1 MTPGPTD
8 RQPDPDEQLG
18 RRLAA
23 ELPRYTPPAALRVAI
38 VQALEPARSRRPA
51 WLSPLLA
58 AAATAMVLA
67 MFMLPVLPRIQPADP
82 VDQMV
87 RAVVSEHSRALMWG
101 ARQPQVI
108 PTALP
113 WLQEQSGIGLARAF
127 VGDEMLSF
135 VSAEPV
141 YLLRQRG
148 LAVHYRDVDGHLVS
162 YIALPAEDIKV
173 PDRARVQ
180 IDRFRPALV
189 RDSGFVT
196 WVWKQRDV
204 ACFLVSDMVSAD
216 DLARFKD
223 YFVRVRNS
231 TEPSVGY

>member
-1 MTPGPTD
+1 MTPS
-8 RQPDPDEQLG
+8 DPDEHLG
-18 RRLAA
+18 RRLAG
-23 ELPRYTPPAALRVAI
+23 ELPRYTAPASLRAAIVEAAEPAA
-38 VQALEPARSRRPA
+38 SRRPA

-101 ARQPQVI
+101 SRQSQVI

-113 WLQEQSGIGLARAF
+113 WLQEQSGIGLSRAF
-127 VGDEMLSF
+127 VGDDMLNF

-148 LAVHYRDVDGHLVS
+148 LAVHYRDVDGHLVT
-162 YIALPAEDIKV
+162 YIALPAEDLKV
-173 PDRARVQ
+173 PDRSRVQ
-180 IDRFRPALV
+180 IDRYRPALLK
-189 RDSGFVT
+189 DSGFVA
-196 WVWKQRDV
+196 WVWRQRDV

-216 DLARFKD
+216 DLERFKD
-223 YFVRVRNS
+223 YFVRVRAS
-231 TEPSVGY
+231 TEPALAY

>member
-1 MTPGPTD
+1 MTPGDQIPEM
-8 RQPDPDEQLG
+8 DEQLG

-23 ELPRYTPPAALRVAI
+23 ELPRYTAPASLRIAI
-38 VQALEPARSRRPA
+38 VHATEPATSRRPA

-67 MFMLPVLPRIQPADP
+67 MFMLPVLPRLQPSDP

-101 ARQPQVI
+101 SRQSQVI

-113 WLQEQSGIGLARAF
+113 WLQEQSGIGLSSAF
-127 VGDEMLSF
+127 VGDDLLNF

-162 YIALPAEDIKV
+162 YIVLPAADLKV

-189 RDSGFVT
+189 KDSGFVA
-196 WVWKQRDV
+196 WVWRQRDV

-216 DLARFKD
+216 DLERFKD
-223 YFVRVRNS
+223 YFVRVRTS
-231 TEPSVGY
+231 TEPTLAY

>member
-1 MTPGPTD
+1 MTE
-8 RQPDPDEQLG
+8 RVPDSDEHLG

-23 ELPRYTPPAALRVAI
+23 ELPRYMAPASLRIAI
-38 VQALEPARSRRPA
+38 VQATEAAPSRRPA

-58 AAATAMVLA
+58 AAATALVLA
-67 MFMLPVLPRIQPADP
+67 LFMLPVLPRLQPSDP

-101 ARQPQVI
+101 SRQSQVI

-113 WLQEQSGIGLARAF
+113 WLQEQSGLGLSRAF
-127 VGDEMLSF
+127 VGDDLLNF

-141 YLLRQRG
+141 YLMRQRG
-148 LAVHYRDVDGHLVS
+148 LAVHYRDVDGHLVT
-162 YIALPAEDIKV
+162 YIALPAEELKI

-180 IDRFRPALV
+180 IDRYRPALV
-189 RDSGFVT
+189 KDSGFVA
-196 WVWKQRDV
+196 WVWRQRDV

-216 DLARFKD
+216 DLERFKD
-223 YFVRVRNS
+223 YFVRVRAS
-231 TEPSVGY
+231 TEPALAY

>member
-1 MTPGPTD
+1 MSD
-8 RQPDPDEQLG
+8 RLPNSDEQLG

-23 ELPRYTPPAALRVAI
+23 ELPRYTAPASLRAAVT
-38 VQALEPARSRRPA
+38 QFLEPAPSRRPA

-58 AAATAMVLA
+58 AAATAMVLT
-67 MFMLPVLPRIQPADP
+67 MFMLPVLPRIQPSDP
-82 VDQMV
+82 VDQLV

-101 ARQPQVI
+101 ARQSQVI

-113 WLQEQSGIGLARAF
+113 WLQAQSGIGLASAF
-127 VGDEMLSF
+127 VGDDRLSF

-148 LAVHYRDVDGHLVS
+148 LAMHYRDVDGHLVT
-162 YIALPAEDIKV
+162 YIALPADHLTV

-189 RDSGFVT
+189 KDSGFVT
-196 WVWKQRDV
+196 WVWRQRDV
-204 ACFLVSDMVSAD
+204 ACFLVSDMVSLD
-216 DLARFKD
+216 DLERFKD
-223 YFVRVRNS
+223 YFVRVRTA
-231 TEPSVGY
+231 TEPSLAY

>member
-1 MTPGPTD
+1 MTPGD
-8 RQPDPDEQLG
+8 SIPDSDEHLG

-23 ELPRYTPPAALRVAI
+23 ELPRYTAPPSLRVAI
-38 VQALEPARSRRPA
+38 LQAAEAAPLRRPA

-58 AAATAMVLA
+58 SAATAMVFA
-67 MFMLPVLPRIQPADP
+67 MLMLTVLPRLQPADP

-101 ARQPQVI
+101 SRQSQVI
-108 PTALP
+108 PAALP
-113 WLQEQSGIGLARAF
+113 WLQEQSGIGLSSAF
-127 VGDEMLSF
+127 VGDDSLTF

-162 YIALPAEDIKV
+162 YIALPADQLKV
-173 PDRARVQ
+173 PDRERVQ
-180 IDRFRPALV
+180 IDRYRPALMK
-189 RDSGFVT
+189 DSGFVA
-196 WVWKQRDV
+196 WVWRQRDV

-216 DLARFKD
+216 DLERFKD
-223 YFVRVRNS
+223 YFVRVRTS
-231 TEPSVGY
+231 TEPTLAY

>member
-1 MTPGPTD
+1 MSE
-8 RQPDPDEQLG
+8 RLPDSDEQLG

-23 ELPRYTPPAALRVAI
+23 ELPRYSAPASLRVAI
-38 VQALEPARSRRPA
+38 VEAHQPSPSRRPA

-67 MFMLPVLPRIQPADP
+67 MFMLPVLPRIQPSDP

-87 RAVVSEHSRALMWG
+87 RAVVSEHSRTLMWG
-101 ARQPQVI
+101 TRQSQVI

-113 WLQEQSGIGLARAF
+113 WLQAQSGIGLASAF
-127 VGDEMLSF
+127 VGDDLLSF

-148 LAVHYRDVDGHLVS
+148 LAVHYRDIDGHLVT
-162 YIALPAEDIKV
+162 YIALPADELKV
-173 PDRARVQ
+173 PDAARVQ

-189 RDSGFVT
+189 KDSGFVT
-196 WVWKQRDV
+196 WVWRQRDV
-204 ACFLVSDMVSAD
+204 ACFLVSDMVSVD
-216 DLARFKD
+216 DLERFKD
-223 YFVRVRNS
+223 YFVRVRTS
-231 TEPSVGY
+231 TEPSLAY

>member
-1 MTPGPTD
+1 MND
-8 RQPDPDEQLG
+8 HVSDADEHLG

-23 ELPRYTPPAALRVAI
+23 ELPRYTAPASLRVAI
-38 VQALEPARSRRPA
+38 VQALDPAPSRRPA

-67 MFMLPVLPRIQPADP
+67 MVMLPLLPRMVPSDP
-82 VDQMV
+82 SDQML

-101 ARQPQVI
+101 SRQSQVI
-108 PTALP
+108 PAALP
-113 WLQEQSGIGLARAF
+113 WLQEQSGIELSSTF
-127 VGDEMLSF
+127 VGDDLLTF

-148 LAVHYRDVDGHLVS
+148 LAVHYRDTDGHLIT
-162 YIALPAEDIKV
+162 YIALPGGDLKV
-173 PDRARVQ
+173 PDRSRVQ
-180 IDRFRPALV
+180 IERYRPALV

-204 ACFLVSDMVSAD
+204 ACFLVSDMVSTD
-216 DLARFKD
+216 DLERFKD
-223 YFVRVRNS
+223 YFVRVRAS
-231 TEPSVGY
+231 TEPSLAY

>member
-1 MTPGPTD
+1 MSD
-8 RQPDPDEQLG
+8 RLPDPDEQLG

-23 ELPRYTPPAALRVAI
+23 ELPRYTAPASLRVAI
-38 VQALEPARSRRPA
+38 VQAVEPAPSRRPA

-67 MFMLPVLPRIQPADP
+67 MFMLPVLPRIQPSDP

-101 ARQPQVI
+101 SRQSQVI

-113 WLQEQSGIGLARAF
+113 WLQAQSGIGLASAF
-127 VGDEMLSF
+127 VGDDLLNF

-141 YLLRQRG
+141 YLLRRRG
-148 LAVHYRDVDGHLVS
+148 LAVHYRDVDGHLVT
-162 YIALPAEDIKV
+162 YIALPAEDLKV
-173 PDRARVQ
+173 PDHARVQ

-189 RDSGFVT
+189 KDSGFVT
-196 WVWKQRDV
+196 WVWRQRDV
-204 ACFLVSDMVSAD
+204 ACFLVSDMVSVD
-216 DLARFKD
+216 DLERFKD
-223 YFVRVRNS
+223 YFVRVRTS
-231 TEPSVGY
+231 TEPSLAY

>member
-1 MTPGPTD
+1 MSVPES
-8 RQPDPDEQLG
+8 DEHLG

-23 ELPRYTPPAALRVAI
+23 ELPRYTAPASLRAAI
-38 VQALEPARSRRPA
+38 VQALEPAPPSRPA

-67 MFMLPVLPRIQPADP
+67 MFMLPALPRLQPSDP

-101 ARQPQVI
+101 SRQSQVI
-108 PTALP
+108 PAELP
-113 WLQEQSGIGLARAF
+113 WLQEQSGIGLTSAF
-127 VGDEMLSF
+127 VGDDQLTF

-148 LAVHYRDVDGHLVS
+148 LAVHYRDADGHLVT
-162 YIALPAEDIKV
+162 YIALPAEELKV

-180 IDRFRPALV
+180 IDRWRPALM
-189 RDSGFVT
+189 RDSGFVA
-196 WVWKQRDV
+196 WVWRQRDV

-216 DLARFKD
+216 DLERFKD
-223 YFVRVRNS
+223 YFARVRRS
-231 TEPSVGY
+231 TEPTLAY

>member
-1 MTPGPTD
+1 MSE
-8 RQPDPDEQLG
+8 RLPDPDEQLG

-23 ELPRYTPPAALRVAI
+23 ELPRYTAPASLRVAI
-38 VQALEPARSRRPA
+38 VQASEVAPSRRPA

-101 ARQPQVI
+101 TRQSQVI
-108 PTALP
+108 PAALP
-113 WLQEQSGIGLARAF
+113 WLQEQSGIGLTSAF
-127 VGDEMLSF
+127 AGDDLLTF

-148 LAVHYRDVDGHLVS
+148 LAVHYRDVDGHLVT
-162 YIALPAEDIKV
+162 YIALPADNIKV

-180 IDRFRPALV
+180 IERYRPALV
-189 RDSGFVT
+189 KDSGFVT
-196 WVWKQRDV
+196 WVWRQRDV
-204 ACFLVSDMVSAD
+204 ACFLVSDMVSVD
-216 DLARFKD
+216 DLERFKD
-223 YFVRVRNS
+223 YFVRVRTS
-231 TEPSVGY
+231 TEPALAY

>member
-1 MTPGPTD
+1 MSE
-8 RQPDPDEQLG
+8 RVPDADEQLG

-23 ELPRYTPPAALRVAI
+23 ELPRYTPPASLRVAI
-38 VQALEPARSRRPA
+38 VEAQRPSTSRRPA

-67 MFMLPVLPRIQPADP
+67 MFMLPVLPRIQPSDP

-101 ARQPQVI
+101 ARQSQVI

-113 WLQEQSGIGLARAF
+113 WLQAQSGIGLSSAF
-127 VGDEMLSF
+127 VGDDMLTF

-148 LAVHYRDVDGHLVS
+148 LAVHYRDVDGHLVT
-162 YIALPAEDIKV
+162 YIALPAEDLKV
-173 PDRARVQ
+173 PDRERVQ
-180 IDRFRPALV
+180 IDRYRPALV
-189 RDSGFVT
+189 KDSGFVT
-196 WVWKQRDV
+196 WVWRQRDV
-204 ACFLVSDMVSAD
+204 ACFLVSDMVSID
-216 DLARFKD
+216 DLERFKD
-223 YFVRVRNS
+223 YFVRVRVA
-231 TEPSVGY
+231 TEPSLAY

>member
-1 MTPGPTD
+1 MSE
-8 RQPDPDEQLG
+8 RVPDADEQLG

-23 ELPRYTPPAALRVAI
+23 ELPRYTAPASLRVAI
-38 VQALEPARSRRPA
+38 VEAHRPSTSRRPA

-67 MFMLPVLPRIQPADP
+67 MFMLPVLPRIQPSDP

-101 ARQPQVI
+101 ARQSQVI

-113 WLQEQSGIGLARAF
+113 WLQAQSGIGLSSAF
-127 VGDEMLSF
+127 VGDDMLTF

-148 LAVHYRDVDGHLVS
+148 LAVHYRDVDGHLVT
-162 YIALPAEDIKV
+162 YIALPAEDLKV
-173 PDRARVQ
+173 PDRERVQ
-180 IDRFRPALV
+180 IDRYRPALV
-189 RDSGFVT
+189 KDSGFVT
-196 WVWKQRDV
+196 WVWRQRDV
-204 ACFLVSDMVSAD
+204 ACFLVSDMVSID
-216 DLARFKD
+216 DLERFKD
-223 YFVRVRNS
+223 YFVRVRVA
-231 TEPSVGY
+231 TEPSLAY

>member
-1 MTPGPTD
+1 MTPGD
-8 RQPDPDEQLG
+8 RLPDPDEQLG

-23 ELPRYTPPAALRVAI
+23 ELPRYTAPASLRIAI
-38 VQALEPARSRRPA
+38 VQAVEPAPSRRPA

-67 MFMLPVLPRIQPADP
+67 MFMLPVLPRIQPSDP

-101 ARQPQVI
+101 SRQSQVI

-113 WLQEQSGIGLARAF
+113 WLQAQSGIGLASAF
-127 VGDEMLSF
+127 VGDDLLNF

-148 LAVHYRDVDGHLVS
+148 LAVHYRDVDGHLVT
-162 YIALPAEDIKV
+162 YIALPAESLKV
-173 PDRARVQ
+173 PDHARVQ

-189 RDSGFVT
+189 KDSGFVT
-196 WVWKQRDV
+196 WVWRQRDV
-204 ACFLVSDMVSAD
+204 ACFLVSDMVSID
-216 DLARFKD
+216 DLERFKD
-223 YFVRVRNS
+223 YFVRVRTA
-231 TEPSVGY
+231 TEPSLAY

>member
-1 MTPGPTD
+1 MTPGD
-8 RQPDPDEQLG
+8 RLPDPDEQLG

-23 ELPRYTPPAALRVAI
+23 ELPRYAAPASLRVAI
-38 VQALEPARSRRPA
+38 VQAVEPAPSRRPA

-67 MFMLPVLPRIQPADP
+67 MFMLPVLPRIQPSDP

-101 ARQPQVI
+101 SRQSQVI

-113 WLQEQSGIGLARAF
+113 WLQAQSGIGLASAF
-127 VGDEMLSF
+127 VGDDLLNF

-148 LAVHYRDVDGHLVS
+148 LAVHYRDVDGHLVT
-162 YIALPAEDIKV
+162 YIALPAESLKV
-173 PDRARVQ
+173 PDHARVQ

-189 RDSGFVT
+189 KDSGFVT
-196 WVWKQRDV
+196 WVWRQRDV
-204 ACFLVSDMVSAD
+204 ACFLVSDMVSID
-216 DLARFKD
+216 DLERFKD
-223 YFVRVRNS
+223 YFVRVRTA
-231 TEPSVGY
+231 TEPSLAY

>member
-1 MTPGPTD
+1 MTDNVPT
-8 RQPDPDEQLG
+8 DPDEQLG

-23 ELPRYTPPAALRVAI
+23 ELPRYTAPAAVRAAI
-38 VQALEPARSRRPA
+38 VRSIEPAPSRRPA

-58 AAATAMVLA
+58 AAATAMVLV
-67 MFMLPVLPRIQPADP
+67 MFMLPVLPRIVPSDP
-82 VDQMV
+82 SDQMV

-101 ARQPQVI
+101 TRQSQVI
-108 PTALP
+108 PAALP
-113 WLQEQSGIGLARAF
+113 WLQEQSGIGLSRSF
-127 VGDEMLSF
+127 VGDDMLSF

-148 LAVHYRDVDGHLVS
+148 LAVHYRDADGHLVS
-162 YIALPAEDIKV
+162 YIALPGDALKV

-180 IDRFRPALV
+180 IDRYRPALV

-216 DLARFKD
+216 DLEKFKD
-223 YFVRVRNS
+223 YFVRVRAS
-231 TEPSVGY
+231 TEPSLAY

>member
-1 MTPGPTD
+1 MSE
-8 RQPDPDEQLG
+8 RLPDSDEQLG

-23 ELPRYTPPAALRVAI
+23 ELPRYTAPASLRVAI
-38 VQALEPARSRRPA
+38 VQAAEPAPSRRPA

-67 MFMLPVLPRIQPADP
+67 MFMLPVLPRIQPSDP

-101 ARQPQVI
+101 SRQSQVI
-108 PTALP
+108 PAALP
-113 WLQEQSGIGLARAF
+113 WLQEQSGIGLASAF
-127 VGDEMLSF
+127 IGDDSLTF

-148 LAVHYRDVDGHLVS
+148 LAVHYRDADGHLVT
-162 YIALPAEDIKV
+162 YIALPAENLKV
-173 PDRARVQ
+173 PDHARVQ
-180 IDRFRPALV
+180 IDRYRPALM

-196 WVWKQRDV
+196 WVWRQRDV
-204 ACFLVSDMVSAD
+204 ACFLVSDLISAD
-216 DLARFKD
+216 ELERFKD
-223 YFVRVRNS
+223 YFVRVRTS
-231 TEPSVGY
+231 TEPSLAY

>member
-1 MTPGPTD
+1 MTPSEEIPNS
-8 RQPDPDEQLG
+8 DEQLG
-18 RRLAA
+18 RRLGA
-23 ELPRYTPPAALRVAI
+23 ELPRYTAPASLRVAI
-38 VQALEPARSRRPA
+38 VQATEPAPSRRPA

-67 MFMLPVLPRIQPADP
+67 MFMLPVLPRIQPSDP

-101 ARQPQVI
+101 SRQSQVI

-113 WLQEQSGIGLARAF
+113 WLQEQSGIGLSRAF
-127 VGDEMLSF
+127 VGDDLLNF

-148 LAVHYRDVDGHLVS
+148 LAVHYRDIDGHLVT
-162 YIALPAEDIKV
+162 YIALPAEDLKV

-180 IDRFRPALV
+180 IDRFRPALLK
-189 RDSGFVT
+189 DSGFVA
-196 WVWKQRDV
+196 WVWRQRDV
-204 ACFLVSDMVSAD
+204 ACFIVSDMVSTD
-216 DLARFKD
+216 DLQRFKD
-223 YFVRVRNS
+223 YFVRIRTA
-231 TEPSVGY
+231 TEPTLAY

>member
-1 MTPGPTD
+1 MTPPD
-8 RQPDPDEQLG
+8 RVPDPDEQLG

-23 ELPRYTPPAALRVAI
+23 ELPRHTAPASLRVAI
-38 VQALEPARSRRPA
+38 IEAYQPSRSRRPA

-67 MFMLPVLPRIQPADP
+67 MFMLPVLPRIQPSDP

-101 ARQPQVI
+101 SRQSQVI
-108 PTALP
+108 PAALP
-113 WLQEQSGIGLARAF
+113 WLQAQSGIGLTSAF
-127 VGDEMLSF
+127 VGDDRLSF

-148 LAVHYRDVDGHLVS
+148 LAVHYRDTDGHLVT
-162 YIALPAEDIKV
+162 YIALPADDLKV
-173 PDRARVQ
+173 PDRARIQ

-189 RDSGFVT
+189 KDSGFVT
-196 WVWKQRDV
+196 WVWRQRDV

-216 DLARFKD
+216 DLERFKD
-223 YFVRVRNS
+223 YFVRVRAS
-231 TEPSVGY
+231 TEPSLAY

>member
-1 MTPGPTD
+1 MTE
-8 RQPDPDEQLG
+8 RLPDSDEHLG

-23 ELPRYTPPAALRVAI
+23 ELPRYAAPASLRIAI
-38 VQALEPARSRRPA
+38 VQATEPAPSRRPA

-67 MFMLPVLPRIQPADP
+67 MFMLPMLPRLQPSDP

-101 ARQPQVI
+101 SRQSQVI
-108 PTALP
+108 PAALP
-113 WLQEQSGIGLARAF
+113 WLQEQSGIGLSRAF
-127 VGDEMLSF
+127 VGDDLLNF

-148 LAVHYRDVDGHLVS
+148 LAVHYRDVDGHLVT
-162 YIALPAEDIKV
+162 YIALPAEELKV

-180 IDRFRPALV
+180 IDRYRPALMK
-189 RDSGFVT
+189 DSGFVA
-196 WVWKQRDV
+196 WVWRQRDV

-216 DLARFKD
+216 DLERFKD
-223 YFVRVRNS
+223 YFVRVRTA
-231 TEPSVGY
+231 TEPTLAY